1 MLLCFSDD
9 LVVVF
14 RYQEVHKPGFGDH
27 ILVHGFQCLQL
38 SGEDPPADGMAV
50 VTGKLRHLSHA
61 QDIRPVVQLVP
72 VKLPDDFRIFRQL
85 HFDADGAGDLIEV
98 FFFYDMLCPGFL
110 VESAVLFLRKSDHV
124 RFSDDVASGPFT
136 GIDIRNQTV
145 LQQEESSALADMAG
159 FAELLFA
166 HDVRVG
172 FQFFQI
178 DDHGMLLR

>member
-1 MLLCFSDD
+1 MLFCLSDD
-9 LVVVF
+9 FAVVF
-14 RYQEVHKPGFGDH
+14 RHQEIQKPDFGNH
-27 ILVHGFQCLQL
+27 ILMYCIQRLQL
-38 SGEDPPADGMAV
+38 SGEDPPANGMAV

-110 VESAVLFLRKSDHV
+110 VESVVLFLRKSDNV